1 MTRGGLDSSNRDS
14 LWYQDADAGDDRRR
28 RTTFSI
34 PTMPTEHTFK
44 AGHRIG
50 IVVTGHLIGQTSAI
64 EGGPAAT
71 NGSVITMDSQGQQD
85 PAADRRRPPG
95 GARRGA
101 VLARSAVRSRLR
113 VGPGGRG

>member
-14 LWYQDADAGDDRRR
+14 LWYQDATPVTIDEK
-28 RTTFSI
+28 TQFSF

-50 IVVTGHLIGQTSAI
+50 IIVTGHLIGQTSAI

-71 NGSVITMDSQGQQD
+71 NGSVITVDTSTSKMML
-85 PAADRRRPPG
+85 PI
-95 GARRGA
+95 
-101 VLARSAVRSRLR
+101 V
-113 VGPGGRG
+113 GGRQAALKAGVF

>member
-14 LWYQDADAGDDRRR
+14 LWY
-28 RTTFSI
+28 RTRTPVTIDKEDEFPI
-34 PTMPTEHTFK
+34 ATMPTEHTFK

-50 IVVTGHLIGQTSAI
+50 IIVTGHLIGQTSAI

-71 NGSVITMDSQGQQD
+71 NGSVITVDAKAQQD

-95 GARRGA
+95 GVQGG
-101 VLARSAVRSRLR
+101 RLR
-113 VGPGGRG
+113 APVTR